1 MNLTKLVAEA
11 GKFVKANAPTILSML
26 GCAGVVGT
34 AIVSAKT
41 ARSVDLKKVEIYE
54 RDADIPEKSKAM
66 VKEVLPLYLPLA
78 ATILGTMACIFG
90 SDTISSN
97 RVQMLSNGLL
107 SSILINRAYRDKVR
121 EEIGPE
127 KEQELYEKTLA
138 ELPASTDEVVEFF
151 DPLLQYRFRTTW
163 LHFMQAQY
171 ELNRFMLS
179 REGDV
184 RLSDFYRNIPE
195 IKLSDIP
202 ERAKHYGWNY
212 DMFLDSSNYWID
224 YGLVPLVS
232 DKEKIYKMSWYL
244 GPVNLEYDD
253 EDLGPWETANEQI
266 IFD

>member
-26 GCAGVVGT
+26 GCVGVVGT

-54 RDADIPEKSKAM
+54 RDVDIPEKSKAM

-78 ATILGTMACIFG
+78 ATILGTVACIFG

-138 ELPASTDEVVEFF
+138 DLPTSTDELVTFR
-151 DPLLQYRFRTTW
+151 DPLLQYEFQTTW
-163 LHFMQAQY
+163 FNFIQAQY
-171 ELNRFMLS
+171 DLNCFLVENGEARM
-179 REGDV
+179 G
-184 RLSDFYRNIPE
+184 DFYRNIPE

-202 ERAKHYGWNY
+202 ERAKVFGWDK
-212 DMFLDSSNYWID
+212 DMFLDSPSFWIH
-224 YGLVPLVS
+224 YGLRS
-232 DKEKIYKMSWYL
+232 IISERKKFYEISWYL

-253 EDLGPWETANEQI
+253 EDLGPWELANEQI